1 MIEVGDKDIVEQ
13 GFERL
18 EELLE
23 QQRLLYTRLDGLVTD
38 QREAVRSADVES
50 LVTAS
55 TAERDLVE
63 AIRVIDLRRG
73 ELVEAIAAEVGIGS
87 TDPPSLSDLLEFSG
101 SRRSRLVAIAD
112 ELRALIGKVRA
123 ASGVVRV
130 AAESLAR
137 HMQGIVQSVEAGF
150 SRAGVYERAGRIANG
165 SPWQTAID
173 IRS

>member
-1 MIEVGDKDIVEQ
+1 MTEAGKRDIVEQ

-18 EELLE
+18 EKLLE
-23 QQRLLYTRLDGLVTD
+23 EERLLYTRLDGLVDD
-38 QREAVRSADVES
+38 QREAVRCADVQS
-50 LVTAS
+50 LVVS
-55 TAERDLVE
+55 SSSERELVE
-63 AIRVIDLRRG
+63 AIRTIDLRRG
-73 ELVEAIAAEVGIGS
+73 ELVEAIGAEVGLASAG
-87 TDPPSLSDLLEFSG
+87 PPSLSDLLEFSG

-112 ELRALIGKVRA
+112 ELRGLIGKVRA